1 MQNGP
6 VSLGKE
12 SRRKICCGGE
22 RRGKEGQGRED
33 VEGPLYCRTGA
44 PPTAVPLLSLS
55 PPAQSKH
62 ACLSLQSGEE
72 DQSCSFPQPQL
83 CPLHLVWLKLS
94 FSDILPVLSS
104 LLWPLSDSEPR
115 GLPRTMVKNRDEHQ
129 PVPCE
134 QMCPNTCAVGDPIAA
149 GRHPLPSRSGLVA
162 KNPGRCQLYPC
173 SCGVGVSGSRHR
185 GLGPGS
191 ALCWLRH

>member
-1 MQNGP
+1 MVGRGEGKRGRAGRMLKGP
-6 VSLGKE
+6 YTAELELHPQLCPCSASL
-12 SRRKICCGGE
+12 
-22 RRGKEGQGRED
+22 
-33 VEGPLYCRTGA
+33 PLHN
-44 PPTAVPLLSLS
+44 
-55 PPAQSKH
+55 QKH
-62 ACLSLQSGEE
+62 ACLSLHSGEE

-94 FSDILPVLSS
+94 FSDILPALSS

-115 GLPRTMVKNRDEHQ
+115 GLPRAVVKNRDEHQ

-134 QMCPNTCAVGDPIAA
+134 QMCSHTCAVGDPIAA
-149 GRHPLPSRSGLVA
+149 GRHPLPVRSGLVA
-162 KNPGRCQLYPC
+162 KNPGRCQLYPR

-191 ALCWLRH
+191 ALYWLRH